1 MRHFPKII
9 LVFMAVDWSIYMRR
23 PFLYALGEA
32 AQTFG
37 ATVVAVNRPL
47 CPWSTFIRKPHRVD
61 GLIGKSRLQRLA
73 GHLYLYSPRYFIH
86 DHVADLLPM
95 LEKLNLVALRRSYRH
110 LQDRLGIKE
119 PTPLVWFNYPQ
130 QGYVTRLY
138 PDSFC
143 IFELYDNLVNY
154 LGKESDRINHL
165 EEKIRDRTDLLV
177 TTSQKLHDKY
187 AANYSHTYLLGN
199 GLSRQVYEQLA
210 VDDYHGIKEITDLPS
225 PRIGFAGMISERLDW
240 ELTTA
245 LASLEPKWSFIFVGR
260 VLNWR
265 RAKEL
270 QKYGNIWFM
279 GEYEH
284 SAMPAVWKSFDI
296 GVMPFLDNAFFRF
309 SNPLKF
315 YEMAAAGLPSVSSNM
330 EELKQFP
337 PELVSLQPNDPNTWR
352 DSIRNMLALD
362 RKKVLEI
369 GRTVARQH
377 LWEDMAPCL
386 LQTVSNLIAQR

>member
-1 MRHFPKII
+1 MQRFPKIV
-9 LVFMAVDWSIYMRR
+9 LVFMGVDWSIYMRR

-32 AQTFG
+32 ARKYG

-47 CPWSTFIRKPHRVD
+47 CPWSTFIRKPHRVGD
-61 GLIGKSRLQRLA
+61 LFGKPRLQRLA
-73 GHLYLYSPRYFIH
+73 ERLYLYSPKYFIH
-86 DHVADLLPM
+86 DHVADLLPL
-95 LEKLNLVALRRSYRH
+95 LEKLNLVTLRQSYRH
-110 LQDRLGIKE
+110 LQHRLSITE

-130 QGYVTRLY
+130 QGYVTRMCQ
-138 PDSFC
+138 DSFC

-154 LGKESDRINHL
+154 LGKESNRINRL
-165 EEKIRDRTDLLV
+165 EEKIRDRADLLV
-177 TTSQKLHDKY
+177 TTSRKLHDKY
-187 AANYSHTYLLGN
+187 AANYRHTYLLGN

-210 VDDYHGIKEITDLPS
+210 VDRYDGVKEITALPS

-240 ELTTA
+240 KLVTA

-260 VLNWR
+260 VLNRR

-284 SAMPAVWKSFDI
+284 SVMPAVWKSFDI
-296 GVMPFLDNAFFRF
+296 GIMPYLDNAFFRF

-330 EELKQFP
+330 EELKRFP
-337 PELVSLQPNDPNTWR
+337 PELVSLQPNDPNRWR
-352 DSIRNMLALD
+352 NSIRNMLALD
-362 RKKVLEI
+362 RKKVLEV
-369 GRTVARQH
+369 GRSVARQYI
-377 LWEDMAPCL
+377 WEDMAANL
-386 LQTVSNLIAQR
+386 TQTVSNLIAQR